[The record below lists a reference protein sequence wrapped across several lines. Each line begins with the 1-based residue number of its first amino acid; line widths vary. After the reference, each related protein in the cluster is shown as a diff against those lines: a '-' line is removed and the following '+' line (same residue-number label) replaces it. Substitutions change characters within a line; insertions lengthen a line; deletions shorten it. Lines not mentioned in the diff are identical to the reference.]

1 MKKATNKIL
10 SFLSAFAMV
19 LGILVASFTSANAAE
34 PNDTPARPVIEEPA
48 NPDENKPEKPT
59 DDKDKQADDK
69 TDNKISNDTAKINI
83 HKIVMDVDTFTNW
96 KSKDHKYDG
105 SEIEDLSKF
114 FGEKSKEVAG
124 VHFDI
129 YKVVKAGTEGAI
141 TGTALKKI
149 ILLIK

>member
-69 TDNKISNDTAKINI
+69 DKFNDKKEFILDLGFDI
-83 HKIVMDVDTFTNW
+83 DQIGESQIIIRSIPQIFDVPESDTFF
-96 KSKDHKYDG
+96 Y
-105 SEIEDLSKF
+105 
-114 FGEKSKEVAG
+114 
-124 VHFDI
+124 
-129 YKVVKAGTEGAI
+129 
-141 TGTALKKI
+141 
-149 ILLIK
+149 

>member
-19 LGILVASFTSANAAE
+19 LGILVAPFTSANAAE

-69 TDNKISNDTAKINI
+69 DKTDNETKPADDKTDNKISNDTAKINI
-83 HKIVMDVDTFTNW
+83 HKIVMDVYKFTNW
-96 KSKDHKYDG
+96 K
-105 SEIEDLSKF
+105 
-114 FGEKSKEVAG
+114 
-124 VHFDI
+124 
-129 YKVVKAGTEGAI
+129 
-141 TGTALKKI
+141 
-149 ILLIK
+149 